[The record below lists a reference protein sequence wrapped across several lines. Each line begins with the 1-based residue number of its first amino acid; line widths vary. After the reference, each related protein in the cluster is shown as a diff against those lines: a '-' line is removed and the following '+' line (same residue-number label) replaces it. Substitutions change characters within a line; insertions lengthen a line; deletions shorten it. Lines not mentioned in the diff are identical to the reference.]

1 MTREECVR
9 AAIQFQRP
17 DRVPVLNLNRDQ
29 REGDILS
36 YGMALFNGEINE
48 WGYRFENLGD
58 GTMGQPA
65 DPVLPDW
72 DALDH
77 FHFPGPDSD
86 RRMADAAAF
95 CRQSEGWY
103 RLASLGLTGFTLYMF
118 LRGFENAMLDFVA
131 ERDRAEY
138 LLDRIFHF
146 EMELMRLAAGA
157 GLHGVHLADDWGMQD
172 GLIIDPGLWRELF
185 KPRYHAQCEYAHAL
199 GLHLW
204 FHCCGDILDI
214 IPDFHEIGVDVINI
228 SQPNVVDI
236 EGVGRAFRGRQCFML
251 PISYQTISI
260 TGSPEEIHA
269 EARRLYEAL
278 GTPEGGFI
286 GYVEEYSCMGMSE
299 TNYQACRNAWR
310 ILA

>member
-9 AAIQFQRP
+9 AAIQFQSP

-36 YGMALFNGEINE
+36 YGMALSRGDLNE
-48 WGYRFENLGD
+48 WGYHFENLDD
-58 GTMGQPA
+58 GTMGQPSE
-65 DPVLPDW
+65 PVLPDW
-72 DALDH
+72 ADLDAFSFPELD
-77 FHFPGPDSD
+77 PE
-86 RRMADAAAF
+86 RRMAGAAAF
-95 CRQSEGWY
+95 YRESEGWY
-103 RLASLGLTGFTLYMF
+103 RLAGLGLTGFTLYMF
-118 LRGFENAMLDFVA
+118 LRGFENAMLDFVI

-138 LLDRIFHF
+138 LLDRIFSF
-146 EMELMRLAAGA
+146 EMDQMRLASEAGF
-157 GLHGVHLADDWGMQD
+157 HGVHLADDWGMQS
-172 GLIIDPGLWRELF
+172 GLIIDPGVWRDLF
-185 KPRYHAQCEYAHAL
+185 KPRYRAQCECAHRL

-204 FHCCGDILDI
+204 FHCCGDILEI

-236 EGVGRAFRGRQCFML
+236 EAAGRAFRGRQCFML
-251 PISYQTISI
+251 PISYQTVSI

-269 EARRLYEAL
+269 EARRLYRAL

-299 TNYQACRNAWR
+299 TNYQACRSAWR
-310 ILA
+310 ALT